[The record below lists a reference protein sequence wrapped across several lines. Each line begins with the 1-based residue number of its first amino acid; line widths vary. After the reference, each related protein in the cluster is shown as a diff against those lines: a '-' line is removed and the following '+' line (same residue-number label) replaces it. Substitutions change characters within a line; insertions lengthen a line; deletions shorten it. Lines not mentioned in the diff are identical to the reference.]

1 MKKYDD
7 LGTYSTLVFTSP
19 NCWTS
24 SAWML
29 EENEKKKVHSTK
41 NFLDG
46 NFGWKCQKKKKGP
59 GHNFFFFLDANF

>member
-1 MKKYDD
+1 MKKYDE

-29 EENEKKKVHSTK
+29 EENEKKKSILQK
-41 NFLDG
+41 IFWMEILAENA
-46 NFGWKCQKKKKGP
+46 KKKKRSRSQ
-59 GHNFFFFLDANF
+59 FFFFLDANF